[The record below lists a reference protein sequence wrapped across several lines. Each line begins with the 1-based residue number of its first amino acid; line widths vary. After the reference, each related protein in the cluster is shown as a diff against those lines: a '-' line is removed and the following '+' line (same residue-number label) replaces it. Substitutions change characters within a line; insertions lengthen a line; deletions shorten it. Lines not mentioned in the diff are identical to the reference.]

1 MIFSIWSQAQKN
13 EKITIYNFLI
23 YRYIRSKKI
32 IFLKIELK
40 IPSEISLPTYLMLN
54 WFIEMKIRIH
64 KGIILI
70 VAFLLPFCDEAIL
83 QFPGDI
89 RKNPVIYTVAL

>member
-1 MIFSIWSQAQKN
+1 M
-13 EKITIYNFLI
+13 
-23 YRYIRSKKI
+23 RDI

-40 IPSEISLPTYLMLN
+40 IPSEISLPNYLMLN

-70 VAFLLPFCDEAIL
+70 VAFLLPFCDKAI
-83 QFPGDI
+83 F
-89 RKNPVIYTVAL
+89 